1 MPFDFGSVDSKQF
14 GSGLGGILSGMFN
27 DSSAPYDKAME
38 QYQNFFNQGKST
50 QKPFYDAGVGAI
62 GDYQDWLTGQKNP
75 TEFINKIMGDYQE
88 SPYAR
93 YLQQQ
98 AQNAGINAAS
108 ASGLTGSTPFLQ
120 QAQQNA
126 ANISSADMNQW
137 LQNVLGINTQYGQ
150 GQKNLVDTGQTSAN
164 ALTNLIQ
171 QFGQNMAD
179 AAYGKE
185 AGKQSNTSNILGGI
199 GNVIGSFI
207 PGL

>member
-1 MPFDFGSVDSKQF
+1 MPFDFGSVDSDQF
-14 GSGLGGILSGMFN
+14 GSGLGGILSGMFT
-27 DSSAPYDKAME
+27 DSSKPYDKAME
-38 QYQNFFNQGKST
+38 EYQRFLNEGKGT

-62 GDYQDWLTGQKNP
+62 GNYQDWLNGQKNP

-98 AQNAGINAAS
+98 AQNAGVNAAS

-126 ANISSADMNQW
+126 SNISSADMNQW

-164 ALTNLIQ
+164 ALTNLYSEMAKN
-171 QFGQNMAD
+171 FGD

-185 AGKQSNTSNILGGI
+185 AGKQQNKSNILGGI
-199 GNVIGSFI
+199 GNVVGSFI